1 MPAYVPGDTATRV
14 STMGG
19 ASTPETKMATV
30 FVKCMSIP
38 WKASG
43 RFCGVGCVRIGA
55 SPKRNSR
62 CTWVFSSLFTTSASE
77 AKRCWVRSLSYSS
90 HKTLESNKSAVGN
103 HSVIGYKATWSDG
116 KIEAVHPDKI
126 EGIYESLYH
135 AVTSDEVKP
144 LTEAMQRIEAQQAL
158 LRNTRG

>member
-1 MPAYVPGDTATRV
+1 MNAKLWNTR
-14 STMGG
+14 
-19 ASTPETKMATV
+19 PQEKD
-30 FVKCMSIP
+30 I
-38 WKASG
+38 W
-43 RFCGVGCVRIGA
+43 
-55 SPKRNSR
+55 
-62 CTWVFSSLFTTSASE
+62 
-77 AKRCWVRSLSYSS
+77 AKVAKHCAELS
-90 HKTLESNKSAVGN
+90 VGN

>member
-1 MPAYVPGDTATRV
+1 
-14 STMGG
+14 
-19 ASTPETKMATV
+19 
-30 FVKCMSIP
+30 
-38 WKASG
+38 
-43 RFCGVGCVRIGA
+43 
-55 SPKRNSR
+55 
-62 CTWVFSSLFTTSASE
+62 
-77 AKRCWVRSLSYSS
+77 VRSLSYSS
-90 HKTLESNKSAVGN
+90 HKTLESNKSAVGNHIWAKVAKHCAELSVRN